1 MPFLQWSD
9 DLSIGIPEI
18 DAQHQSLVEMLNS
31 LHDAAENGDASAYPA
46 TVKKMK
52 EYAIM
57 HFSTEERHMK
67 RHKYP
72 DLFDHMAE
80 HAFFVSKVK
89 DFTASTAEEI
99 QMLPAV
105 LDFLK
110 QWLAGHISGVDV
122 KMGHFL
128 RDKMGA

>member
-1 MPFLQWSD
+1 MAFFQWTD
-9 DLSIGIPEI
+9 DLSIGVPEI
-18 DAQHQSLVEMLNS
+18 DEQHKSLVRMLND
-31 LHDAAENGDASAYPA
+31 LHATNAKGDASAYPA
-46 TVKKMK
+46 TVEKMK
-52 EYAIM
+52 EYAVM

-72 DLFDHMAE
+72 ELFDHMAE

-89 DFTASTAEEI
+89 GFTASTAEEI
-99 QMLPAV
+99 DMLPAV

-110 QWLAGHISGVDV
+110 EWLAQHISGVDV

-128 RDKMGA
+128 QEKMGA